1 MKNFI
6 NLIKSYIRRKYIFF
20 PKIKI
25 EKKWIGNNY
34 GGFYINPGILDTNSI
49 VFSFGIGEDI
59 SFDNGLI
66 QEYNLKV
73 HGFDPIPK
81 SIEYINRQ
89 LPIRNFS
96 FHPFRI
102 SETSGE
108 KTFFLPKNPTHISGS
123 LHQTDIV
130 DHNNSLN
137 LDFKSLNDILKDIQI
152 KHIDILKMDIEGSE
166 YDVIDSILSL
176 GIVIKQ
182 ILIEFH
188 PQMFGNGRKLTRN
201 SFKKLE
207 DKGFKCFAVSETFSE
222 FSFIN
227 LNYVD
232 LENS

>member
-6 NLIKSYIRRKYIFF
+6 NLVKSYIRKKYIFF

-34 GGFYINPGILDTNSI
+34 GGFYINPGILDANSI

-73 HGFDPIPK
+73 HGFDPTPK

-89 LPIRNFS
+89 MPIRNFS
-96 FHPFRI
+96 FHPFGI
-102 SETSGE
+102 NEESG
-108 KTFFLPKNPTHISGS
+108 KKLFYLPKNSNHVSGS
-123 LHQTDIV
+123 LHETNIV
-130 DHNNSLN
+130 DHNNAMILE
-137 LDFKSLNDILKDIQI
+137 FKSLSDILKDIKIQN
-152 KHIDILKMDIEGSE
+152 IDILKMDIEGSE
-166 YDVIDSILSL
+166 YDVLDSILNL
-176 GIVIKQ
+176 DIVIKQ
-182 ILIEFH
+182 ILVEFH
-188 PQMFGNGRKLTRN
+188 PQMFENGKKLTTN
-201 SFKKLE
+201 CFKKLN
-207 DKGFKCFAVSETFSE
+207 KSGFKCFAVSETFSE

-227 LNYVD
+227 LNYID